1 MSDLKISQL
10 PELYYGEVQN
20 GDYLPVVDISSGVTK
35 KVRSDSFWMPVT
47 DTVTAQAA
55 IATNAKNDVLAMKTE
70 IRNWYYGPLASDPLL
85 RPDGTAVQVGDEYHN
100 SVNHVRKVYS
110 NGAWVDIAVDAVNAA
125 TAAQASRVAA
135 EVARDAAQLSA
146 GVYATTAAG
155 LAATTSGRYFSV
167 PAAGST
173 EYLILYLNSSGTA
186 VEVKRYPS
194 AAAFDDIY
202 RERLMARRAEWVS
215 NARLR
220 PALLPNAAVVILLG
234 QSNNAPRGTAISGT
248 VSRDVFMPVA
258 GNSITYFPY
267 NASNATWAMAWAD
280 VASAV
285 QHTEGGSE
293 TPCSGVAVGLLGGQ
307 FQRVYI
313 ASAAIGARD
322 LDTLRA
328 GGPVQNLNG
337 LVHRLCDLARVDGY
351 NPVVMFDTHHGE
363 ADAAK
368 SASETDYYA
377 DGWAYYRQAQ
387 AFAAQAMGNPDYDA
401 PVVFHM
407 PVAYAYL
414 DNMRNVAR
422 AIVRLAKD
430 LPNGILAGGSYQF
443 PTEADRVHQEE
454 DGFRQRGEQGGFLL
468 RRFFDGFERRQS
480 LQIVD
485 ATWSG
490 ATTTVIFNREITRD
504 TGVDYG
510 TNLNATN
517 ALAGLEFLDDGAF
530 IKINTIT
537 VQGRVATLA
546 LASTPVG
553 TTQHVQ
559 IASQTITGALTA
571 GSSNLPGSQIRAAAA
586 GEPSIYTPVKVIS
599 DFATPQKF
607 EARP

>member
-1 MSDLKISQL
+1 MPTTNPVPSTDPSDLLFNAGKL
-10 PELYYGEVQN
+10 DEVVN
-20 GDYLPVVDISSGVTK
+20 STAPTYTDRMGVERRTLTALEDEFPNAAANAAAAAASAVDAADY
-35 KVRSDSFWMPVT
+35 
-47 DTVTAQAA
+47 AQAA
-55 IATNAKNDVLAMKTE
+55 QDEA
-70 IRNWYYGPLASDPLL
+70 
-85 RPDGTAVQVGDEYHN
+85 AVAAEQA
-100 SVNHVRKVYS
+100 
-110 NGAWVDIAVDAVNAA
+110 GAAD
-125 TAAQASRVAA
+125 ASRVAA
-135 EVARDAAQLSA
+135 ETARDAAQLAA

-155 LAATTSGRYFSV
+155 LAATTNGQYFNV
-167 PAAGST
+167 PASSANES
-173 EYLILYLNSSGTA
+173 LILYLNSSGTA
-186 VEVKRYPS
+186 VEQKRYPS
-194 AAAFDDIY
+194 IAAVDDIY
-202 RERLMARRAEWVS
+202 RERLMARRAAWVS

-220 PALLPNAAVVILLG
+220 PPLLPKAAVVVLLG
-234 QSNNAPRGTAISGT
+234 QSNNAPRGASISGT
-248 VSRDVFMPVA
+248 VSRDVYMPVA

-267 NASNATWAMAWAD
+267 NATNVTWTMAWAD
-280 VASAV
+280 VSSAV
-285 QHTEGGSE
+285 QHTEGASE

-322 LDTLRA
+322 LDTLRT

-351 NPVVMFDTHHGE
+351 SPVVMFDTHHGE

-377 DGWAYYRQAQ
+377 DGWSYYRQAQ

-443 PTEADRVHQEE
+443 PTEADRVHQ
-454 DGFRQRGEQGGFLL
+454 DTTGFRQRGEQGGFLL
-468 RRFFDGFERRQS
+468 RRFFDGFERRQA

-490 ATTTVIFNREITRD
+490 TTATVIFNREITRD

-510 TNLNATN
+510 TNINTTN

-546 LASTPVG
+546 LASAPVG

-559 IASQTITGALTA
+559 IASQTITGALTT

-586 GEPSIYTPVKVIS
+586 GEPSIYIPAKVIG
-599 DFATPQKF
+599 DFAAPQKF